1 VEACIANIGAQGQ
14 RMRRR
19 FGWLMLVAGVGASI
33 YMIAVGTPAPWR
45 WSVFLPFLL
54 GATGVFQ
61 ARART

>member
-1 VEACIANIGAQGQ
+1 
-14 RMRRR
+14 MRRR

>member
-1 VEACIANIGAQGQ
+1 
-14 RMRRR
+14 MRRR
-19 FGWLMLVAGVGASI
+19 FGWLMLVSGVGASV
-33 YMIAVGTPAPWR
+33 YMIATGAPPPWR